1 MKIQHEVLLGWVNL
15 DFHFYF
21 IQQIFSYPKH
31 FKIYYVS
38 PNSDFRGGE
47 GGFFRQKEGKMAKN
61 IFQEENGKNSATRV
75 VFVLWGLG
83 VLFVWILVSIGQQSL
98 QTLDQSI
105 IYILGILMTG
115 KVGQKYFE
123 ESPQAGTATGP

>member
-1 MKIQHEVLLGWVNL
+1 
-15 DFHFYF
+15 
-21 IQQIFSYPKH
+21 
-31 FKIYYVS
+31 
-38 PNSDFRGGE
+38 
-47 GGFFRQKEGKMAKN
+47 MAKN